1 VKVDPRAGSKD
12 LITPLRNLG
21 VTVESEFLPAGDVE
35 ILGKGP
41 RGRPVLIGVEHK
53 QFEDAIACMRNGRF
67 ADQLRGMRES
77 YEISWLLIEGRIGN
91 IGAKEGIAVRR
102 GERWF
107 PLPGRVTYQEL
118 AAWLQTMCQAGGV
131 LLWRTETQAESVLWL
146 RALEMW
152 WTVKEYE
159 QHRAHLDTYMPLPV
173 TNPFDVDDPIMDP
186 KNPMYWAYRVASR
199 LPHLGSTRAEAMAR
213 HFGSTRKIVLASAKE
228 LTYVD
233 GVGFKVAKDVMDAIG
248 REG

>member
-1 VKVDPRAGSKD
+1 MKVDPRAGSKD

-21 VTVESEFLPAGDVE
+21 VLVESEYLPAGDVE

-77 YEISWLLIEGRIGN
+77 YEISWLLIEGRIGG

-131 LLWRTETQAESVLWL
+131 LLWRTETQAESVAWL

-159 QHRAHLDTYMPLPV
+159 EHRAHLDYYHPPLLA
-173 TNPFDVDDPIMDP
+173 NPFEPPSLALKVAACLPHIGGV
-186 KNPMYWAYRVASR
+186 KAERVA
-199 LPHLGSTRAEAMAR
+199 G
-213 HFGSTRKIVLASAKE
+213 HFRSVKKIVLASKADWVHIESVGKKTAADIVAAIEKE
-228 LTYVD
+228 
-233 GVGFKVAKDVMDAIG
+233 G
-248 REG
+248 